1 MPPMNTIV
9 VHTLILSP
17 DRRDPEVLRQAQNLL
32 AKSIR
37 PVDSLLEKNKF
48 LIRDEIS
55 GVDFMLGHSLYMSN
69 ELKCV
74 ADSMINIK
82 RYLDLIK
89 EREAF
94 QKAINT

>member
-1 MPPMNTIV
+1 M
-9 VHTLILSP
+9 
-17 DRRDPEVLRQAQNLL
+17 LRQAKNLL
-32 AKSIR
+32 TKALL
-37 PVDSLLEKNKF
+37 PVNQLLEKNKY
-48 LIRDEIS
+48 LIDNFS

-74 ADSMINIK
+74 PDEMINIK
-82 RYLDLIK
+82 NYLNLIS